1 MHKQAT
7 QAVNTFRQVGWV
19 RIVGAA
25 ALPTVLLLG
34 ACTSQPPQQAQQG
47 QTGVATPAPTAASP
61 AAKAASPAATGSPAA
76 RAGSPTVA
84 SSPAARVAS
93 PSPAASPAAG
103 TVASDTGAAALRAR
117 LNVLLREHDRL
128 VADATSAAIA
138 GRNAELEAAR
148 EALNQNMRELGNVI
162 ESAYGV
168 GVERT
173 FEDVWSRHI
182 EALLNYAEAAKAN
195 DPAQKQ
201 QALYRLAEVRRDL
214 DDLLTGASPNLPENS
229 VADLLE
235 GHVMAL
241 TAVIDAQ
248 AANDPGR
255 AYRTLEEAANHMDL
269 VATTLANAIVRQFP
283 DKFR

>member
-7 QAVNTFRQVGWV
+7 QAVSTFRQVGWV

-61 AAKAASPAATGSPAA
+61 AA

-117 LNVLLREHDRL
+117 LNVLFREHDRL

-201 QALYRLAEVRRDL
+201 QALDRLAEVRRDL

-235 GHVMAL
+235 RHVTAL